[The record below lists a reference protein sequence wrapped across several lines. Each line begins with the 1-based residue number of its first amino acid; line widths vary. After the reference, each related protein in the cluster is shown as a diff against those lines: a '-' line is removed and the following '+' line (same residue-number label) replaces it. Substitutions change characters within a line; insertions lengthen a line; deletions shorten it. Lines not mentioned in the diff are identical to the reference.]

1 MIDYKPV
8 IHNNFEN
15 AIKEFWKMITL
26 LRSENGCPWDKKQTS
41 ENILEDLKSELYEL
55 SDALEKKDKDEE
67 CEELGDV
74 LLGILFLMN
83 IAFEKRGIDPLSVVN
98 NEISKIYTRHPH
110 VFGDKCAQDE
120 SDVWAIWREVKKK
133 EGKVEDENDFFSR
146 IPKSMNKYDRAAELH
161 RKVRKVGF
169 DWDNDD
175 GVYAKV
181 EEELNEVKN
190 AALNE
195 GKDALEM
202 ECGDLIFASI
212 ALCTRL
218 NVNPDIAIH
227 RTNRKFESRFNKV
240 VKLAKE
246 RGIPVDREHF
256 HELDSIWDEIKQT
269 EHDNKN

>member
-1 MIDYKPV
+1 M
-8 IHNNFEN
+8 
-15 AIKEFWKMITL
+15 
-26 LRSENGCPWDKKQTS
+26 
-41 ENILEDLKSELYEL
+41 
-55 SDALEKKDKDEE
+55 
-67 CEELGDV
+67 
-74 LLGILFLMN
+74 
-83 IAFEKRGIDPLSVVN
+83 
-98 NEISKIYTRHPH
+98 
-110 VFGDKCAQDE
+110 
-120 SDVWAIWREVKKK
+120 
-133 EGKVEDENDFFSR
+133 
-146 IPKSMNKYDRAAELH
+146 
-161 RKVRKVGF
+161 
-169 DWDNDD
+169 
-175 GVYAKV
+175 
-181 EEELNEVKN
+181 NEVKN

-256 HELDSIWDEIKQT
+256 HELDAIWDEIKQT

>member
-1 MIDYKPV
+1 M
-8 IHNNFEN
+8 
-15 AIKEFWKMITL
+15 
-26 LRSENGCPWDKKQTS
+26 
-41 ENILEDLKSELYEL
+41 
-55 SDALEKKDKDEE
+55 
-67 CEELGDV
+67 
-74 LLGILFLMN
+74 
-83 IAFEKRGIDPLSVVN
+83 
-98 NEISKIYTRHPH
+98 
-110 VFGDKCAQDE
+110 
-120 SDVWAIWREVKKK
+120 KKK

-256 HELDSIWDEIKQT
+256 HELDAIWDEIKQT